1 VHVRRATADDLPA
14 LTNALARA
22 FMDDPV
28 ARWSCQPERLRMSVL
43 ERFHGTR
50 LRQLLAHDDVWTTG
64 DRAGAALWAPPRR
77 WRSTARED
85 LALTRSVARLR
96 LAPRLPFTVAGM
108 LGIERRHPLTPDHWY
123 LAVLGIDPRAQGQ
136 GLGSAVLRPSRLP
149 RDRRAVAAAGAGD
162 VADVERSGVARGARS
177 SCVERALAR
186 RGSRSAGAGTSLA

>member
-136 GLGSAVLRPSRLP
+136 GLGSAVLRPVLERCDADGIGAYLESSKERNIDFYARHGFRVTGELSLP
-149 RDRRAVAAAGAGD
+149 RGPAMWPMWRDPA
-162 VADVERSGVARGARS
+162 
-177 SCVERALAR
+177 
-186 RGSRSAGAGTSLA
+186 